1 MAKLLLRGL
10 PVGTIRGVLFDK
22 DGTLSHSEPGL
33 IKLAEARLDQAVCC
47 FQGKQANAERIAKLR
62 GMLAEAYGLSAE
74 GVHPG
79 GIIAVAARHHNL
91 ISTATVFCL
100 LGEPWPQALA
110 LANDVFAT
118 ADELE
123 NQDKPASPQPGTLL
137 TGARQLLTSLRQT
150 EVSCA
155 VISNDSLS
163 GIQRFISDNKLTN
176 AFSQLWS
183 ADDQPAKPDPEAV
196 KALCL
201 KLGLRPNQCALIGDA
216 DSDLQMARDAG
227 IGISLGFTAGWHRPT
242 ELTAHEHLIHHWDEL
257 TVVPEPKVHQN

>member
-10 PVGTIRGVLFDK
+10 PVGTVSGVLFDK

-110 LANDVFAT
+110 LANDVIYPNNRINPCKDMKKDKSAKIGKIFIG
-118 ADELE
+118 ADH
-123 NQDKPASPQPGTLL
+123 
-137 TGARQLLTSLRQT
+137 
-150 EVSCA
+150 
-155 VISNDSLS
+155 
-163 GIQRFISDNKLTN
+163 
-176 AFSQLWS
+176 
-183 ADDQPAKPDPEAV
+183 
-196 KALCL
+196 
-201 KLGLRPNQCALIGDA
+201 
-216 DSDLQMARDAG
+216 AG
-227 IGISLGFTAGWHRPT
+227 MVGW
-242 ELTAHEHLIHHWDEL
+242 
-257 TVVPEPKVHQN
+257 V